1 MADGDKVHGRLAR
14 LYQKPY
20 QWLCEGKA
28 SNDEC
33 ARILMEALKQ
43 DIRNK
48 GNLPVMI
55 SNRMAES
62 LVQAVNDADKSSFVD
77 WTALNIEFD
86 KLVQQFNGPSN
97 LKELTLYAGKSIIH
111 DLRYGHELDIN
122 NFSKAILERYM
133 KGVYESGFKER
144 IPLTSEHHAGVSEVI
159 LEKRIESMQSN
170 IDTALSVWA
179 DKAVRDESVANLRMP
194 NRRFSEIDLDE
205 NLLCAVK

>member
-33 ARILMEALKQ
+33 TRVLMEALKQ
-43 DIRNK
+43 DLKNK
-48 GNLPVMI
+48 GDLHVII
-55 SNRMAES
+55 SSHMAEI
-62 LVQAVNDADKSSFVD
+62 LLQAVNDNCRNSSVD
-77 WTALNIEFD
+77 WAALNIEFE

-97 LKELTLYAGKSIIH
+97 LKELTLYAGKTIVH
-111 DLRYGHELDIN
+111 DLRYGQELDVN

-133 KGVYESGFKER
+133 KGVYESEFKER

-159 LEKRIESMQSN
+159 LEQRIESMQSN
-170 IDTALSVWA
+170 IDAALSVWA
-179 DKAVRDESVANLRMP
+179 DKADRDESVANLRMP
-194 NRRFSEIDLDE
+194 HRQLSAIDLDE
-205 NLLCAVK
+205 NLLCAAK

>member
-33 ARILMEALKQ
+33 AQILMEALKQ
-43 DIRNK
+43 DIKNK

-62 LVQAVNDADKSSFVD
+62 LVQAVNDSGRSSSVD
-77 WTALNIEFD
+77 WAALNIEFD
-86 KLVQQFNGPSN
+86 KLVQQFNGPPN

-111 DLRYGHELDIN
+111 DLRYGQELDVN
-122 NFSKAILERYM
+122 NFEKAILERYM
-133 KGVYESGFKER
+133 KGVYESEFKER
-144 IPLTSEHHAGVSEVI
+144 IPLTSEHHARASEVI
-159 LEKRIESMQSN
+159 LTERIESMQSN
-170 IDTALSVWA
+170 INAALSVWA

-194 NRRFSEIDLDE
+194 HRRFSEIDLDE

>member
-33 ARILMEALKQ
+33 ARVLMEALKK
-43 DIRNK
+43 DLKNK
-48 GNLPVMI
+48 GNLPVII
-55 SNRMAES
+55 SRHMAEV
-62 LVQAVNDADKSSFVD
+62 LIQAVNDNCRNSSVD
-77 WTALNIEFD
+77 WAALNIEFE

-97 LKELTLYAGKSIIH
+97 LKELTLYAGKTIVH
-111 DLRYGHELDIN
+111 DLRYGQELDVN

-133 KGVYESGFKER
+133 KGVYESEFKER
-144 IPLTSEHHAGVSEVI
+144 IQLTSEHHAGVSEVI

-194 NRRFSEIDLDE
+194 HRQFSAIDLDE
-205 NLLCAVK
+205 NLLCAAK

>member
-33 ARILMEALKQ
+33 ARVLMEALKQ
-43 DIRNK
+43 DLKNK
-48 GNLPVMI
+48 GNLPVII
-55 SNRMAES
+55 SSHMAEI
-62 LVQAVNDADKSSFVD
+62 LLQAVNDNCRNSSVD
-77 WTALNIEFD
+77 WAALNIEFE

-97 LKELTLYAGKSIIH
+97 LKELTLYAGKTIVH
-111 DLRYGHELDIN
+111 DLRYGQKLDVDN
-122 NFSKAILERYM
+122 VSKAILERYM
-133 KGVYESGFKER
+133 KGVYESEFKER

-170 IDTALSVWA
+170 IDAALSVWA
-179 DKAVRDESVANLRMP
+179 DKAVREESVANLRMP
-194 NRRFSEIDLDE
+194 HRQFSAIDLDE
-205 NLLCAVK
+205 NLLCAAK